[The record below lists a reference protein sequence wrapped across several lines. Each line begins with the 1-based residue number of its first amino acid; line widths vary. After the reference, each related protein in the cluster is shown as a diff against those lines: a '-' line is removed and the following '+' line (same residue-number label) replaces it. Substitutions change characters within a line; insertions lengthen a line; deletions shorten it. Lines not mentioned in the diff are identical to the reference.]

1 MDNNIKKRLF
11 TLKEMQECFIQGSHF
26 KEKWFKKIKLS
37 NSDIILKEPDF
48 KKYLKSLENNN

>member
-1 MDNNIKKRLF
+1 MK
-11 TLKEMQECFIQGSHF
+11 ECFIQGSHF
-26 KEKWFKKIKLS
+26 KEKWFKDVKLI

>member
-37 NSDIILKEPDF
+37 DSNIILKEPNF
-48 KKYLKSLENNN
+48 KKYLKSLKNNN